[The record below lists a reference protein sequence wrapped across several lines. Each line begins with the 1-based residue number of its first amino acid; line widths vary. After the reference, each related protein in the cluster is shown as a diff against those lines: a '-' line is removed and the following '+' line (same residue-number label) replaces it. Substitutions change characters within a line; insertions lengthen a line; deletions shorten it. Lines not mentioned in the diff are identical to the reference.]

1 MDKPLKY
8 GSRKTTKD
16 LTFYLRVQYRC
27 NSSWQGTIQ
36 WLDGRKSVT
45 FRSVLELANLINDAK
60 LQAAGQESN
69 KGLLKKEWV
78 DKDIV
83 S

>member
-1 MDKPLKY
+1 MDKPLKH
-8 GSRKTTKD
+8 GSSQRNDD
-16 LTFYLRVQYRC
+16 LTFYLRIQYRC

-36 WLDGRKSVT
+36 WLNGRKSVT
-45 FRSVLELANLINDAK
+45 FRSVLELANLIHDAK
-60 LQAAGQESN
+60 MQAAGNDSEA
-69 KGLLKKEWV
+69 GLLKKEWI

>member
-1 MDKPLKY
+1 MKY
-8 GSRKTTKD
+8 GSSQSNKD
-16 LTFYLRVQYRC
+16 LTFYLRIQYRC
-27 NSSWQGTIQ
+27 NSSWQGNIQ

-45 FRSVLELANLINDAK
+45 FRSVLELANLIHDAK
-60 LQAAGQESN
+60 MQAAGNDSDA
-69 KGLLKKEWV
+69 GHLKKEWI

>member
-1 MDKPLKY
+1 MDKSVNQ
-8 GSRKTTKD
+8 GSSKLGKD

-36 WLDGRKSVT
+36 WLDGRKSVK
-45 FRSVLELANLINDAK
+45 FRSVLELANLIHDAK
-60 LQAAGQESN
+60 LQAAGKDSSRA
-69 KGLLKKEWV
+69 LLKKEWV
-78 DKDIV
+78 DKDNV